1 MYIPWGE
8 NLSFVPKSRSNI
20 NVTVFK
26 KLAVAGAFVFHKHIL
41 FQVVFKRLILQGHIK
56 MWGLCD
62 RVNPFPNK
70 PWFLCVCSISLL
82 KTLCS

>member
-56 MWGLCD
+56 MW
-62 RVNPFPNK
+62 V
-70 PWFLCVCSISLL
+70 CVIEL
-82 KTLCS
+82 TLSQTNLGFYVSAV